1 MRPFVSTVYF
11 QCKNNII
18 LYDWKNQLKN
28 DTNATFY
35 KYLEEW
41 KSWIIE
47 MKISL
52 DDFLDLLRLSTY
64 KLREL
69 DAWVR
74 FPDVLDR

>member
-1 MRPFVSTVYF
+1 
-11 QCKNNII
+11 
-18 LYDWKNQLKN
+18 
-28 DTNATFY
+28 
-35 KYLEEW
+35 
-41 KSWIIE
+41 